1 MDEATEQDERQFA
14 CSRCFAI
21 VAESGIHVVPT
32 FNESIGGYVTSF
44 RCEECWQ
51 PSLDETAA
59 RIAAAENEDEIA
71 ALCAFLERHGIFL
84 FEFRRG
90 DALPAVRML
99 LERALVTMKSG
110 SIRLTPGPLADEN
123 GDPSS

>member
-1 MDEATEQDERQFA
+1 MDEATEPDERQFA

-44 RCEECWQ
+44 RCDACWQ
-51 PSLDETAA
+51 PSLDETAS
-59 RIAAAENEDEIA
+59 RIAAAENDDEIA
-71 ALCAFLERHGIFL
+71 SLCTFLERHGIFL

-90 DALPAVRML
+90 DALPAVRTL
-99 LERALVTMKSG
+99 LERTLVMLKSG
-110 SIRLTPGPLADEN
+110 SIRLTPGPLANDN
-123 GDPSS
+123 GDPAS